1 MDFSHVRKIEKFQ
14 TCVCREKVNG
24 LSRGSGITR
33 NVCSVLGR
41 CDCVEEQPLPV
52 VWLLET
58 SASGGQ
64 WTWGRALGLSHSGVV
79 TGT

>member
-1 MDFSHVRKIEKFQ
+1 MRKMEKFQ
-14 TCVCREKVNG
+14 TWVCREKVNG

-33 NVCSVLGR
+33 NVCSVLGG
-41 CDCVEEQPLPV
+41 CDCVAEWPLPV

-58 SASGGQ
+58 SASGGR
-64 WTWGRALGLSHSGVV
+64 WAWERALGLSRSGVV